1 MRSGGMSAGSSRALR
16 LDPHALPVR
25 YAAADARADGQ
36 GRDIEINRER
46 VVVRRAVA
54 GVRMAVNMPLSAFL
68 GVALHM
74 LPPDGERQAAV
85 ALVLEHKDPA
95 LRLPLYVSPDTEDLM
110 AQWQSWSSVLGVP
123 QLIGEIDGEVRE
135 AFDRLG
141 SVMTARP
148 FARRRRRATL
158 RQRRP
163 SILMR
168 RKPGRVPAADGTVHR
183 NEYEIIARN

>member
-36 GRDIEINRER
+36 ERDIEIHRER

-54 GVRMAVNMPLSAFL
+54 GVRMAVNMPVAAFL
-68 GVALHM
+68 GIALHM
-74 LPPDGERQAAV
+74 LPPDGECAAAV

-95 LRLPLYVSPDTEDLM
+95 LRLPLHVSCDTDDLM
-110 AQWQSWSSVLGVP
+110 AQWQAWSRVLGVP
-123 QLIGEIDGEVRE
+123 QLIGEIDGAVRE
-135 AFDRLG
+135 AFDRMGSLG
-141 SVMTARP
+141 VAQP
-148 FARRRRRATL
+148 FVRRRRRSAL
-158 RQRRP
+158 RRRRP

-168 RKPGRVPAADGTVHR
+168 RAMGRVPAAASPVHR
-183 NEYEIIARN
+183 GEREIIARN